1 MKKLFIIAGLLATL
15 NSLAQPKISIE
26 DFKPLQGKWKGTLT
40 YLDYKDNKETT
51 IPANTHIEIKGKE
64 SFDQYIFYTAEPDK
78 NARTRYKI
86 KDSGIVL
93 NDRKVTSRTI
103 LPDGSLQLTMESTGT
118 DGNDN
123 KAAAFQHI
131 LIISP
136 STFSVTKM
144 VKFNE
149 EEGYFRRHIY
159 SFSR

>member
-1 MKKLFIIAGLLATL
+1 MRKILLITGLLITL
-15 NSLAQPKISIE
+15 YSVAQQKISIE

-51 IPANTHIEIKGKE
+51 IPANTLIEIAGNE
-64 SFDQYIFYTAEPDK
+64 AFNQYVFYSAEPDK
-78 NARTRYKI
+78 NARTKYEI
-86 KDSGIVL
+86 KNKGMML
-93 NDRKVTSRTI
+93 NDRKITGRTH

-131 LIISP
+131 LIIS
-136 STFSVTKM
+136 SSAFSVTKM

-159 SFSR
+159 SFRR

>member
-1 MKKLFIIAGLLATL
+1 MKKILLVTGLLVTL
-15 NSLAQPKISIE
+15 YSAAQQKISIE

-51 IPANTHIEIKGKE
+51 IPANTLIEIAGKQ
-64 SFDQYIFYTAEPDK
+64 SFDQYVFYSAEPDK

-86 KDSGIVL
+86 KEQGMML
-93 NDRKVTSRTI
+93 NDKRVTGRTQ
-103 LPDGSLQLTMESTGT
+103 LPDGSLQITMESTGT